1 MGIKGQK
8 KKHKQEWEI
17 MWSQRSLE
25 NTEETMFLLQKTDIF
40 HPESA
45 DGTKT
50 AAAQPSFP

>member
-8 KKHKQEWEI
+8 KEHKQEWEI
-17 MWSQRSLE
+17 MWSEHSLE
-25 NTEETMFLLQKTDIF
+25 NMFHLQKTDIF

-50 AAAQPSFP
+50 AATQLSFP